1 MSHRPR
7 VWGRITGWSAE
18 MQRSNERRQQREQNA
33 PPPPAGDLEEFEAQ
47 LQQLALGPPPV
58 WRAPRQPR
66 ARGNVDEE
74 DGEPLDVAPDFP
86 LPRRPPLRPLEHSP
100 PPSSSSARDPPAAS
114 VQADVSRMLENE
126 LFADVVFVVG
136 AQKERIFA
144 HKFVLSVR
152 SRVFAAMFHSAGFPQ
167 AADGGRQEVVVPDIE
182 PATFRLV
189 LRFVY
194 ADQLHV
200 TADEVMGVV
209 YAARKYEIQSMEA
222 ACTAWLK
229 RHLDAENVFLVLE
242 QARLFDLHELAAV
255 AWEFVDAQ
263 PAAVLAGD
271 SFAGVQYALL
281 CELLARDS
289 FGVREREIFE
299 AAVRWALAEAKRQQ
313 LPPTNDALR
322 AVLGDALRLVRF
334 PLMSAQEF
342 AAAVVLSPTPL
353 LSEREQLDVFAH
365 IAVAQPAQS
374 SAWPMREQAA
384 VELAAAISR
393 LPPLAFSSAPRHSP
407 PASGR
412 TPGFQRGAHG
422 WRGSL

>member
-47 LQQLALGPPPV
+47 LQQLALGPPA

-66 ARGNVDEE
+66 ARGNVDAE
-74 DGEPLDVAPDFP
+74 DGEPLDVAADFP
-86 LPRRPPLRPLEHSP
+86 LPRRPPVRPLKHSP
-100 PPSSSSARDPPAAS
+100 PSSPPPAAS

-167 AADGGRQEVVVPDIE
+167 AAEGGRQEVVVPDIE
-182 PATFRLV
+182 PTTFRLV

-222 ACTAWLK
+222 ACIAWLK

-263 PAAVLAGD
+263 PSAVLAGD
-271 SFAGVQYALL
+271 SFAAVQYALL

-289 FGVREREIFE
+289 FGAREREIFE
-299 AAVRWALAEAKRQQ
+299 AALRWAHAEAKRQQ

-365 IAVAQPAQS
+365 IAVAQPAYS
-374 SAWPMREQAA
+374 STPSAWASGRHEEAA

-407 PASGR
+407 PVSGR
-412 TPGFQRGAHG
+412 PPTFQRGAHG

>member
-47 LQQLALGPPPV
+47 LQQLALGPPE
-58 WRAPRQPR
+58 WRAPRPPR

-74 DGEPLDVAPDFP
+74 DREPLDVAPDFSP
-86 LPRRPPLRPLEHSP
+86 PRRPPIQPLKHSP
-100 PPSSSSARDPPAAS
+100 PPSASTRDPPAAS

-152 SRVFAAMFHSAGFPQ
+152 SRVFAAMFHSTRFQPAV
-167 AADGGRQEVVVPDIE
+167 DGGRQEVVVPDIE

-263 PAAVLAGD
+263 PSAVLAGD

-289 FGVREREIFE
+289 FGAREREIFE
-299 AAVRWALAEAKRQQ
+299 AAVRWAHSEAKRQQ

-334 PLMSAQEF
+334 PLMSAPEF

-365 IAVAQPAQS
+365 IAVAQPAAS
-374 SAWPMREQAA
+374 AAWPMREDAA

-393 LPPLAFSSAPRHSP
+393 LPPVPFSSAPRHSP
-407 PASGR
+407 STSGR
-412 TPGFQRGAHG
+412 PPNFQRGAHG

>member
-33 PPPPAGDLEEFEAQ
+33 PPPPAGDLEDFEAQ
-47 LQQLALGPPPV
+47 LQQLALGPPPSG
-58 WRAPRQPR
+58 A
-66 ARGNVDEE
+66 
-74 DGEPLDVAPDFP
+74 PLDSREHVGTSMRRTGSRSPDFS
-86 LPRRPPLRPLEHSP
+86 LPRRPPVRPLEHSP
-100 PPSSSSARDPPAAS
+100 PPSASARDPPAAS

-167 AADGGRQEVVVPDIE
+167 AAEGGRQEVVVPDIE

-263 PAAVLAGD
+263 PSAVLSGD

-365 IAVAQPAQS
+365 IAVAQPAHS
-374 SAWPMREQAA
+374 TAWPMREQAA

-393 LPPLAFSSAPRHSP
+393 LPPLPFSSAPRHSP